1 MYGQPPQQQQQ
12 QQMMPQPGYG
22 PPAMQPGAGGPTVLG
37 QPLEQGE
44 RVIWFRKHSYM
55 LEKIIMI
62 VVGVFLLIILVGVF
76 VIIYGVLLDRW
87 KPVAHVVTNRRL
99 IVFGAPGKPAE
110 SYPLA
115 HIADIN
121 PIRKAAGSGGGGLIG
136 MAISAGINAAANA
149 IANNNHKLTR
159 DFWNRTESLD
169 ITFSNGQKVRVKC
182 DVEYG
187 PQLGLTLAR
196 AVFNREAETMPNAE
210 AVLP

>member
-1 MYGQPPQQQQQ
+1 M
-12 QQMMPQPGYG
+12 
-22 PPAMQPGAGGPTVLG
+22 G

-210 AVLP
+210 AVLA

>member
-1 MYGQPPQQQQQ
+1 MYGPPQGQQ
-12 QQMMPQPGYG
+12 QQMVPQPAYG
-22 PPAMQPGAGGPTVLG
+22 QAPMQPGAGGATVLG
-37 QPLEQGE
+37 QPLEPGE
-44 RVIWFRKHSYM
+44 RVIWFRKHSYT

-62 VVGVFLLIILVGVF
+62 VLGVFLLVIIIGIGI
-76 VIIYGVLLDRW
+76 IIYGVLLERW

-99 IVFGAPGKPAE
+99 IVFGAPGKPPE

-121 PIRKAAGSGGGGLIG
+121 PIRKSATSGGGGLIG

-149 IANNNHKLTR
+149 LANQNHKLTK
-159 DFWNRTESLD
+159 DFWNRTEALD
-169 ITFSNGQKVRVKC
+169 ITFSNGQKVRVKL
-182 DVEYG
+182 DTEYG

-210 AVLP
+210 GVLP